1 MKTINDTSLL
11 WYESAYFEFL
21 YFECL
26 YFWLVDVFDTINNL
40 PRFSVSVSKVSP
52 YIYSILN
59 KKKPIKSQLDTP
71 AKNIVAGSVW
81 FSE

>member
-1 MKTINDTSLL
+1 MFVLLACRCVWYNQQSPKIFSFGFQGLTI
-11 WYESAYFEFL
+11 Y
-21 YFECL
+21 
-26 YFWLVDVFDTINNL
+26 INTQASEL
-40 PRFSVSVSKVSP
+40 TQLKFS
-52 YIYSILN
+52 YSILN